1 LTDNEIAVV
10 YTSDPIARG
19 KRQLISRITS
29 ELGHLPF
36 RILLI
41 PLFTNNYPMTRP
53 MQEHYARLGLSGY
66 DDCILVIDRGNK
78 YNMEQHQNDWLHYTR
93 IRADAR
99 LDWRW
104 RANQGPVNICFA
116 PTAVTDKC

>member
-93 IRADAR
+93 IRADAGWIGAGVR
-99 LDWRW
+99 TRVLLTFVSLPR
-104 RANQGPVNICFA
+104 P
-116 PTAVTDKC
+116 